1 MNKEIP
7 EHIYLKDDIDKAF
20 NMGVEA
26 VVSAFEKTI
35 GLSQDKQRLVL
46 NRIKDM
52 LLEAKA
58 ETAMSKH

>member
-35 GLSQDKQRLVL
+35 GLSQDKQRIVL

-52 LLEAKA
+52 LLETKA
-58 ETAMSKH
+58 ETVMNKH

>member
-1 MNKEIP
+1 MNKDIP

-46 NRIKDM
+46 IRIKDM
-52 LLEAKA
+52 LLETKA
-58 ETAMSKH
+58 ETVMNQH

>member
-1 MNKEIP
+1 MSKEIH
-7 EHIYLKDDIDKAF
+7 EHIYLKHDIDKAF

-26 VVSAFEKTI
+26 AVAAFERTI
-35 GLSQDKQRLVL
+35 GLSRDNQRLVL

-58 ETAMSKH
+58 ETVMNKH